1 MKLNRYLTNLDS
13 FIFACI
19 GFYAIYLY
27 TSYSGVG
34 LSPDSLMYASAADS
48 FHAHGNFMTFNKTP
62 ITFFPVFY
70 PFFLGIIDFFSNVN
84 PVQAGSM
91 INCFLFAAVVF
102 TSGWI
107 MSRFISDHTGFKF
120 SRTYKLAALIAI
132 VPVLVFDYYIRDK
145 DWAVTA
151 YIIEAA
157 FVIGHRYKWI
167 ILAAIILSP
176 AMLEIYSF
184 LWSETLFILE
194 ILLFIVAY
202 WKYTHNH
209 KLGALIIT
217 GVITAIA
224 CITRYAG
231 ITIVGTGCLLILLD
245 YELPIRKK
253 IEHLLLYGAIS
264 ISLLTAN
271 LVYNS
276 TVTGLST
283 GTREPSITPFSQN
296 LFRVGTVIN
305 DWGALSDKAD
315 AYAILVTCVIMLS
328 LIGVLAWKAFK
339 KRINSY
345 ENIVIGFAVVYG
357 SFMIILATFSR
368 FEPINSR
375 LLSPMFIPLLISCT
389 CWVPDV
395 LIGIRIKILK
405 YTLAGVAIV
414 AMLLF
419 EYATGQVDY
428 QRYDDENDYGVP
440 GYSDDSWNKSEFAPY
455 LKRHKSEFD
464 PNIPIYS
471 DANEAVWLFTGMSSQ
486 LVPHSFFQKDVDK
499 FYMQKKFYLIWFDS
513 LYNKE
518 LINIKDIMAHKK
530 VTKIGGAKEGEVY
543 LVE

>member
-1 MKLNRYLTNLDS
+1 MGLILTKNKQMRLSRYITNLDS

-48 FHAHGNFMTFNKTP
+48 FQAHGNFMTFNKTP

-70 PFFLGIIDFFSNVN
+70 PFFLGMIQFVSRVN
-84 PVQAGSM
+84 AVGAGTF
-91 INCFLFAAVVF
+91 INSFLFASVVF
-102 TSGWI
+102 TTGWI
-107 MSRFISDHTGFKF
+107 MERFLSHSRI
-120 SRTYKLAALIAI
+120 
-132 VPVLVFDYYIRDK
+132 
-145 DWAVTA
+145 
-151 YIIEAA
+151 
-157 FVIGHRYKWI
+157 YKWI
-167 ILAAIILSP
+167 ILIAIILSP
-176 AMLEIYSF
+176 ALLEIYSF

-202 WKYTHNH
+202 WKYTHGH
-209 KLGALIIT
+209 TMKALIIT
-217 GVITAIA
+217 ALITAIA

-231 ITIVGTGCLLILLD
+231 ITIVGTGCLMILLD
-245 YELPIRKK
+245 FELPIRKK
-253 IEHLLLYGAIS
+253 IEHLLIYGAVS

-315 AYAILVTCVIMLS
+315 KFAILVTCVIMLS
-328 LIGVLAWKAFK
+328 LIGVLAFK
-339 KRINSY
+339 TLKHRINSY
-345 ENIVIGFAVVYG
+345 ENVVIGFAVVYG

-389 CWVPDV
+389 SWVPDV
-395 LIGIRIKILK
+395 LRGITNKKIKHP
-405 YTLAGVAIV
+405 LAGIAIA

-419 EYATGQVDY
+419 EYSTAQVDY
-428 QRYDDENDYGVP
+428 QRYDDENDFGVP

-455 LKRHKSEFD
+455 LKEHKREFD

-486 LVPHSFFQKDVDK
+486 LVPHSFFQRDVDK
-499 FYMQKKFYLIWFDS
+499 FYTQKKFYVIWFDS
-513 LYNKE
+513 LYNHE
-518 LINIKDIMAHKK
+518 LISLKDIMAHKK
-530 VTKIGGAKEGEVY
+530 VTKIGGAKEGEIY
-543 LVE
+543 LCE